1 MLVSEILNKNRPTFS
16 FEFFPPKNAE
26 ASEELYQSIRMLAPL
41 EPSFVT
47 ITYGAG
53 GTTRELT
60 RDLVMRL
67 QRDNQLTV
75 VSHLTAIN
83 ATKDDIYSILQKY
96 HDNNVMNI
104 MALRGDPPRGA
115 TTFVPCENGF
125 CNAADMVG
133 FIKNKFPDLCV
144 GVAGYPEGH
153 PESRNRLVEMDHLKE
168 KVDAGADYI
177 ITQLFF
183 DNHDFFDYKERCE
196 LAGIRVP
203 ILPGILPITSHKS
216 MMRMS
221 DLAAGVRFPARL
233 LKALSRTEDDETFAR
248 VGVHWATQ
256 QVLDL
261 LHNDVRG
268 VHFYT
273 FNKSRYTLSIYDSLG
288 LRTISKPFQ
297 S

>member
-1 MLVSEILNKNRPTFS
+1 MRVSDIFKKIRPTFS
-16 FEFFPPKNAE
+16 FEFFPPKSQE
-26 ASEELYQSIRMLAPL
+26 ASEELYHTINAL
-41 EPSFVT
+41 EPLGPSYVT

-60 RDLVMRL
+60 RDLVIRL
-67 QRDNQLTV
+67 QGDNKLTV
-75 VSHLTAIN
+75 VSHLTAIS
-83 ATKDDIYSILQKY
+83 AAKDDIFQILQKY
-96 HDNNVMNI
+96 QENNVVNI
-104 MALRGDPPRGA
+104 MALRGDPPKGA

-125 CNAADMVG
+125 CHAAEMVS
-133 FIKNKFPDLCV
+133 FIKTNFPTMCV
-144 GVAGYPEGH
+144 GVAGFPEGH
-153 PESRNRLVEMDHLKE
+153 PESRNRILEMDYLKA

-177 ITQLFF
+177 VTQLFF
-183 DNHDFFDYKERCE
+183 DNRDYYDFIERCD

-203 ILPGILPITSHKS
+203 IIPGILPIASRKS
-216 MMRMS
+216 MMHMAN
-221 DLAAGVRFPARL
+221 LAAGTRYPARL
-233 LKALSRTEDDETFAR
+233 LKALSRADNDDTFAK

-261 LHNDVRG
+261 LHNDVAG

-288 LRTISKPFQ
+288 LRSLSKPI